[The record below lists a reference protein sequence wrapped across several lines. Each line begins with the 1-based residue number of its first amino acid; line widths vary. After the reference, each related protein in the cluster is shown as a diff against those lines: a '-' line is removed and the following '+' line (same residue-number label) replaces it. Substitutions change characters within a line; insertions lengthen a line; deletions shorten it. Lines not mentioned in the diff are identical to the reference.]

1 MNEGKLRE
9 EVERGNKAEQLLKN
23 EIFTETFDVLH
34 QRYIDELVS
43 TKSDESEKRE
53 RLYNAVT
60 SLQHVKAHIES
71 VATTGTMAA
80 QQINEMFKRR

>member
-9 EVERGNKAEQLLKN
+9 EVERGNRAKQLIKN
-23 EIFTETFDVLH
+23 EILTETFDVLH

-53 RLYNAVT
+53 RLYNALT
-60 SLQHVKAHIES
+60 ALQHVKAHIES
-71 VATTGTMAA
+71 VAMTGEMAA
-80 QQINEMFKRR
+80 QQLDEMFERR

>member
-1 MNEGKLRE
+1 MNEGKLRQ

-23 EIFTETFDVLH
+23 EILTETFNVLH
-34 QRYIDELVS
+34 KRYIEELVS
-43 TKSDESEKRE
+43 SKPDESEKRE
-53 RLYNAVT
+53 RLYNAVRA
-60 SLQHVKAHIES
+60 LQHVKAQIES

>member
-1 MNEGKLRE
+1 MNEGKLRQ

-23 EIFTETFDVLH
+23 EIFTETFNVLH

-53 RLYNAVT
+53 RLYNAVRA
-60 SLQHVKAHIES
+60 LQHVKEHIES

>member
-1 MNEGKLRE
+1 MNEGHLRE
-9 EVERGNKAEQLLKN
+9 EMERGNRAKQLIKN

-53 RLYNAVT
+53 RLYNAVRA
-60 SLQHVKAHIES
+60 LQHVKDHIES
-71 VATTGTMAA
+71 VATTGEMAA
-80 QQINEMFKRR
+80 QQMNDIFKRR